1 MENEKI
7 TAAYVMQK
15 IDQIMEGT
23 AALREGI
30 AMLEN
35 LDEGAAAAAGNMVE
49 AREKTNQQMLAL
61 LSKVVDKLEIK

>member
-15 IDQIMEGT
+15 IDQIMEGP

-30 AMLEN
+30 AMLEH

-61 LSKVVDKLEIK
+61 LGKVVDKLEIK

>member
-30 AMLEN
+30 AMLEH
-35 LDEGAAAAAGNMVE
+35 LDEGAAVAAGNMVE

-61 LSKVVDKLEIK
+61 LDKVVDKLEIK

>member
-30 AMLEN
+30 AMLEH

-61 LSKVVDKLEIK
+61 LGKVVDKLEIK

>member
-1 MENEKI
+1 
-7 TAAYVMQK
+7 MQK

-30 AMLEN
+30 AMLEH

-61 LSKVVDKLEIK
+61 LDKVVDKLEIK

>member
-30 AMLEN
+30 AMLEH
-35 LDEGAAAAAGNMVE
+35 LDEGAAVAASNMVE

-61 LSKVVDKLEIK
+61 LAKVVDKLEIK

>member
-30 AMLEN
+30 AMLEH
-35 LDEGAAAAAGNMVE
+35 LDEGAAAAASNMVE
-49 AREKTNQQMLAL
+49 AREKTNQQMMAL
-61 LSKVVDKLEIK
+61 LDKVVDKLEIK

>member
-7 TAAYVMQK
+7 TIAYVMQK

-23 AALREGI
+23 TALREGI
-30 AMLEN
+30 AMLEH
-35 LDEGAAAAAGNMVE
+35 LDEGAAIAAGNMVE

-61 LSKVVDKLEIK
+61 LNKIIGKLEIN

>member
-1 MENEKI
+1 VENEKI

-35 LDEGAAAAAGNMVE
+35 LDEGAAAAASNMVE
-49 AREKTNQQMLAL
+49 AREKTNQQVLAL
-61 LSKVVDKLEIK
+61 QNKVVDKLEIK

>member
-30 AMLEN
+30 AMLEH
-35 LDEGAAAAAGNMVE
+35 LDEGAAAAARNMVE

-61 LSKVVDKLEIK
+61 LAKVVDKLEIK

>member
-30 AMLEN
+30 AMLEH

-61 LSKVVDKLEIK
+61 LAKVVDKLEIK